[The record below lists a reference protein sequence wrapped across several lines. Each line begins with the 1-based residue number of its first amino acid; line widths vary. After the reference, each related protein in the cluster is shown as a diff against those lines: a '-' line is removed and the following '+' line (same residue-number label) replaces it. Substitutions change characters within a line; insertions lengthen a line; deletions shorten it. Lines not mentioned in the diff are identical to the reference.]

1 MRTGKLLTDR
11 VGHER
16 WQTAQ
21 AWEREHWLR
30 NHKALAQ
37 YGKNLI
43 WRGLS
48 VLGRVEKYRG
58 DDRNR
63 WWKEAFDGYN
73 FLPPGVNNALEVGC
87 GPYTNMRLIREVC
100 EPNHLFLSDPLIRTY
115 VRFNMTF
122 VNEMYRESACYLDD
136 HPLEELPFADD
147 YFDLAVMINVLD
159 HVRDAD
165 LCMRNLIRVL
175 KRGGF
180 VIIGQDLT
188 NEDGVIRVPEGVQ
201 IGHPITVDE
210 RWFDPYLD
218 KGFDKVLSKKLPP
231 EAGWAPQ
238 WHYGTL
244 CFAGTKK

>member
-1 MRTGKLLTDR
+1 
-11 VGHER
+11 
-16 WQTAQ
+16 
-21 AWEREHWLR
+21 
-30 NHKALAQ
+30 
-37 YGKNLI
+37 
-43 WRGLS
+43 
-48 VLGRVEKYRG
+48 
-58 DDRNR
+58 
-63 WWKEAFDGYN
+63 
-73 FLPPGVNNALEVGC
+73 
-87 GPYTNMRLIREVC
+87 
-100 EPNHLFLSDPLIRTY
+100 

-122 VNEMYRESACYLDD
+122 VNKMYRESSCYLDD

-188 NEDGVIRVPEGVQ
+188 NEEDATRVPEGVQ

-210 RWFDPYLD
+210 RWFDDYLGE
-218 KGFDKVLSKKLPP
+218 GFNKVLSKKLPP